1 MTCSMWSPDK
11 EICLYSVRQE
21 PEEPPLA
28 FCERLC
34 GVAKKWTNLDPE
46 DEANQ
51 KMFNVLFIG
60 QLSQDV
66 RKKLKKLGG
75 AEEMSFFQI
84 TEIAYMMYSNRRGKG
99 TRQESNCR
107 LLF

>member
-1 MTCSMWSPDK
+1 MQHVVP
-11 EICLYSVRQE
+11 RQRKE

-28 FCERLC
+28 FCGRLC

-66 RKKLKKLGG
+66 SEWSRGNV
-75 AEEMSFFQI
+75 FF
-84 TEIAYMMYSNRRGKG
+84 ADN
-99 TRQESNCR
+99 
-107 LLF
+107 